1 MRRSVKYRL
10 LFLLSAI
17 VVYCAGFQWLPESME
32 GANAL
37 ALTIAAA
44 ASYFVMLPAMYAYCI
59 IYVGQQHWW
68 KMLLVF
74 SLSSLMARFS
84 FPAELASYFEF
95 IAWLRYPIIAV
106 LLIIELVLVVSIV
119 KALWQARSLKGD
131 PRLHIVDKYQDEK
144 KRTLALV
151 LASEPASWY
160 YAIPWFS
167 RHHCCNLANLNLYS
181 AKVWHWL
188 LLLTA
193 TVMLSALSYVLIA
206 TWSELL
212 ALIVS
217 SILAYSLVFVTANYR
232 VSRHFSV
239 YSQDNK
245 LVLNNSMWGFVAV
258 KFDDIESVQH
268 GDWTNT
274 RIHTN
279 TKVQLSNKAE
289 SAIKKHTKSAGKP
302 ESEFLQFG
310 RGKAANIL
318 LTFKQPQTYFGGL
331 GQLPEQIEQVY
342 LVVDKPI
349 ELIQSL
355 QPLLSESG
363 QLDSELTLD
372 TEVSSE
378 QQALNKVS

>member
-17 VVYCAGFQWLPESME
+17 VVYCIGFQWLPESMQ
-32 GANAL
+32 GDNAL
-37 ALTIAAA
+37 ELTIAIA
-44 ASYFVMLPAMYAYCI
+44 ASYFVLLPAMYAYCI

-106 LLIIELVLVVSIV
+106 LFVIELYLMVSIA
-119 KALWQARSLKGD
+119 KGLWQARSLKGD
-131 PRLHIVDKYQDEK
+131 PRLHIVDKYQDER
-144 KRTLALV
+144 KRSLALV

-160 YAIPWFS
+160 YAIPRFS
-167 RHHCCNLANLNLYS
+167 RHHSSSLAHLNLYS

-188 LLLTA
+188 LLLAA

-206 TWSELL
+206 TWSELV

-217 SILAYSLVFVTANYR
+217 SILAYSVVVVTANYR
-232 VSRHFSV
+232 VSCHFSV

-245 LVLNNSMWGFVAV
+245 LVLNNSMWGFMAV
-258 KFDDIESVQH
+258 KLDDIESVQH
-268 GDWTNT
+268 GDWAKVKA
-274 RIHTN
+274 N
-279 TKVQLSNKAE
+279 TKVSDKAE
-289 SAIKKHTKSAGKP
+289 SEA
-302 ESEFLQFG
+302 LYFG

-318 LTFKQPQTYFGGL
+318 LTFKQPQTYFGAG
-331 GQLPEQIEQVY
+331 GQLPEQIEQVF
-342 LVVDKPI
+342 LVVDKPK
-349 ELIQSL
+349 ELAQSL
-355 QPLLSESG
+355 QPLLSGAALSTAE
-363 QLDSELTLD
+363 LDCELTLD
-372 TEVSSE
+372 TEVGSE